1 MKKKLVATLLAAMT
15 VMSSMTVGVQAAET
29 TEAAG
34 VPKYVFLFIGDGMS
48 YPQIQLTNYFL
59 SANANAENAETV
71 TVEGEEQDDS
81 QQPEQFEYD
90 EFPGCRIC
98 ADV

>member
-34 VPKYVFLFIGDGMS
+34 VPKYVFLFIGD
-48 YPQIQLTNYFL
+48 
-59 SANANAENAETV
+59 
-71 TVEGEEQDDS
+71 
-81 QQPEQFEYD
+81 
-90 EFPGCRIC
+90 
-98 ADV
+98 